1 MKKKSSCSQTLRN
14 EFNASHMKEL
24 IQVRFGL
31 FFKDVGCCES
41 IKKILLKLRW
51 YSCGEKILQSWAS
64 KFDHIV
70 LAIKESKDLKSLII
84 D

>member
-1 MKKKSSCSQTLRN
+1 MLIRWKKKSSCSQTLRN

-51 YSCGEKILQSWAS
+51 YSCGGQNPPVMSFQILPYC
-64 KFDHIV
+64 FGD
-70 LAIKESKDLKSLII
+70 
-84 D
+84 